1 MVRLQESCVCERAAR
16 LSMGEGQ
23 GGRVGYIVEC
33 GGGRVVGWSNGEYQA
48 CGRNG
53 DSLARPRTGGG
64 ARGVGLH
71 HPVAGEASCLIALAG
86 WRRFER

>member
-1 MVRLQESCVCERAAR
+1 
-16 LSMGEGQ
+16 
-23 GGRVGYIVEC
+23 
-33 GGGRVVGWSNGEYQA
+33 VVGWSNGEYQA